1 MATWKKN
8 ARTTL
13 AGLMMAGMA
22 SGVALGYPEGGD
34 KAKNDLAAALEK
46 VPPEVREKVKA
57 EFDKIRAEAEKM
69 RDQAMEA
76 QKQAR
81 QHLEQFE
88 KDAKI
93 QAERIQRSAKA
104 EVERVQRDAMAQIE
118 RVQNEVRRAMEAR
131 EHQANAP
138 RVVEGQKLAEI
149 PNGEGRPRQ
158 EVRREMRVEVRKEGD
173 GEPKVMVFEN
183 GKPLP
188 PDAAQGRVNLQFKA
202 PEIDL
207 SKLPP
212 EKREAIEKARKEF
225 KEAEARFDEAN
236 KKLAKAEGREPRAI
250 VIGEGHFIGKPVT
263 VINVP
268 GQEGMGRVEVRG
280 FAVGDR
286 LPGMPLPPGAIVRGD
301 RLPRP
306 PVPPA
311 APANPELEKRVSKAE
326 KALDDILNE
335 LKKLREEEDDDDDDD
350 DNKKENRRDK
360 GRKGGK

>member
-1 MATWKKN
+1 MANWKKN

-22 SGVALGYPEGGD
+22 SGVSQAYPEGGD
-34 KAKNDLAAALEK
+34 KPKNDLGAMLEK

-57 EFDKIRAEAEKM
+57 EFERIRAEAEKVQH
-69 RDQAMEA
+69 QAMEA

-88 KDAKI
+88 KDAKA
-93 QAERIQRSAKA
+93 QAERIQRNAKA
-104 EVERVQRDAMAQIE
+104 EVERIQRDAREQIE

-131 EHQANAP
+131 EREHNAGRP
-138 RVVEGQKLAEI
+138 VESQKLADFEK
-149 PNGEGRPRQ
+149 GEGRQRQ

-173 GEPKVMVFEN
+173 GEPQVRVFEN

-188 PDAAQGRVNLQFKA
+188 PDAAHGRVNMQFKA

-250 VIGEGHFIGKPVT
+250 VIGEGQFIGKPVEI
-263 VINVP
+263 INIP
-268 GQEGMGRVEVRG
+268 GHDGQARIEVRG

-286 LPGMPLPPGAIVRGD
+286 LPGMPLPPGAVVRGD

-335 LKKLREEEDDDDDDD
+335 LKKLREEEGDEDDDDD
-350 DNKKENRRDK
+350 KKENHRDK